1 MCEAVGLPQNE
12 PIGSGMEAEVER
24 EGREEEEANILP
36 NVFAG
41 LLIEASKRK
50 VENTPEAVIA
60 HSNIGIDVSFI
71 FK

>member
-1 MCEAVGLPQNE
+1 MKQWGYHRMNPLVQEWKQK
-12 PIGSGMEAEVER
+12 VER
-24 EGREEEEANILP
+24 ECRKEEGTNILS

-50 VENTPEAVIA
+50 AENTPEAVIA
-60 HSNIGIDVSFI
+60 HSNIGFDVSFI